1 MPCTYNKTLCSHL
14 WWALAQ
20 YHVNHVVLNDWTF
33 LGLFDQIIETA
44 EEGSVGRDVVKDT
57 CHGLLFALN
66 HNMFDS

>member
-1 MPCTYNKTLCSHL
+1 M
-14 WWALAQ
+14 
-20 YHVNHVVLNDWTF
+20 VLNDWTF